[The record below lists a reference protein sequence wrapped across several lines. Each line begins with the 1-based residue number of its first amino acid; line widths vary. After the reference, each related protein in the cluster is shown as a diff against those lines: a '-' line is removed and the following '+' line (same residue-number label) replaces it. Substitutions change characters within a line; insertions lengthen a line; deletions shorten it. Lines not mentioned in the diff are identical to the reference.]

1 MPWVLVRS
9 VQSVREKLFYPVDS
23 REEADEEE
31 EAEQDAAEEGK
42 EVEWR
47 FH

>member
-42 EVEWR
+42 EVERR
-47 FH
+47 FL